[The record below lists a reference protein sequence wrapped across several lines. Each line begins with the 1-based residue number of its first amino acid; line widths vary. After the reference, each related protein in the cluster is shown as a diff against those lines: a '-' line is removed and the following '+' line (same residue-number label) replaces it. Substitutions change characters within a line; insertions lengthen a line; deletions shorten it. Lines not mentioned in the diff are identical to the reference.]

1 MGCGGSTPLPSEEE
15 APVIEVP
22 GWNGVVYPQKS
33 ERVKII
39 RKQSGNMA
47 TMTHTTT
54 ADMADVNAQIAAE
67 STAGA
72 GFRFVGWNYP
82 VGSVIGA
89 GDTLQPRDFKR
100 PTEFSIHAEEEVET
114 FAMMVFQQVDMP
126 ASPLETKTVSS
137 EMTRISKSYSQNSGA
152 EKGNIIETSSSYDEL
167 FSKLKLLGDEGYSL
181 SAVIDEPDAKQ
192 SLSGYDR
199 VTKSTVTLVGQR
211 VAGTA
216 PRATTYTVQDVPI
229 QIGQPSFTCLTAT
242 MPTLNATLE
251 EYFGPKRCK
260 LAAVYNPP
268 TVVTKSLMPFPKHL
282 ADNAC
287 HLIFE
292 ATDEPYAVHVVDV
305 VLFSVAS
312 NTHAGVQH
320 ASYLTVIENFV
331 AKGWELGAVISMP
344 DHGAKGL
351 FKSWST
357 VKLLFQAKSNQP
369 GLVHAPEPV
378 PAATTQTS

>member
-1 MGCGGSTPLPSEEE
+1 LPSEEE

-33 ERVKII
+33 VRAKII
-39 RKQSGNMA
+39 RKQSISGSTSKPETMIYTA
-47 TMTHTTT
+47 TT
-54 ADMADVNAQIAAE
+54 DMADVNAQIAAE

-82 VGSVIGA
+82 VGSVFAKSSGRDVA
-89 GDTLQPRDFKR
+89 GQPLDFKK
-100 PTEFSIHAEEEVET
+100 PTAFSQGLQQANGAAVET

-137 EMTRISKSYSQNSGA
+137 EMTRNTTSTAKNGV
-152 EKGNIIETSSSYDEL
+152 EKTQVIETSSSYDEL

-181 SAVIDEPDAKQ
+181 SAVIDWPDPTTT
-192 SLSGYDR
+192 LSGYTQ
-199 VTKSTVTLVGQR
+199 VKKSTVTLVGQR
-211 VAGTA
+211 VAGAA
-216 PRATTYTVQDVPI
+216 PCATTYLVQDVPI
-229 QIGQPSFTCLTAT
+229 EIKGHSFTSLSAT

-268 TVVTKSLMPFPKHL
+268 TMLTKSALRRSFESS
-282 ADNAC
+282 C

-305 VLFSVAS
+305 ALFIDGYKDD
-312 NTHAGVQH
+312 NVQH

-331 AKGWELGAVISMP
+331 AKGWELGAVIGMP
-344 DHGAKGL
+344 DAAT
-351 FKSWST
+351 KSLTKSAST

-369 GLVHAPEPV
+369 GLVRPGVLELL
-378 PAATTQTS
+378 AA